1 MPHNMWL
8 SISQDSGLPSSLV
21 PMKPQDHDGSV
32 GPTDIP
38 PMLSNLGGQREGM
51 TEGEDWSDRQDVLEV
66 DEADFDTSSYQIS
79 EALSNHFH
87 YSNGFL
93 RPKPHSNALLLHP
106 RGQNI

>member
-1 MPHNMWL
+1 MV
-8 SISQDSGLPSSLV
+8 SILQDSGLPSSLV
-21 PMKPQDHDGSV
+21 PIKPQDQDGSV

-38 PMLSNLGGQREGM
+38 PMLSDLCGQREGV
-51 TEGEDWSDRQDVLEV
+51 TKGEDWGHSRAVLEV
-66 DEADFDTSSYQIS
+66 DEADCDTSSYQIS

-93 RPKPHSNALLLHP
+93 RPKPHSNAILLHP